1 MLHQFSRTE
10 LLLGSEA
17 LARLSRAHVAVFGI
31 GGVGG
36 HAVEALARSGVGA
49 LTLVDHDRVSITN
62 VNRQAVATLSAIGR
76 PKVDVMAERI
86 ADINPACEVACHQCF
101 YLPETAARFDLS
113 SYDYVV
119 DAVDTVTAKLQLMA
133 ACSAAHTP
141 IISSMGAANKL
152 DPCAFA
158 VADIEQTSIDPLARI
173 IRKECR
179 KRGIG
184 PVKVVYSTEPAIP
197 IPADAMARA
206 VAEEQAAQ
214 DDDGTRPSRHGVPGS
229 VSFVPSVAGLII
241 AGEVVRDLIGIVR

>member
-10 LLLGSEA
+10 LLLGSAA
-17 LARLSRAHVAVFGI
+17 LERLSCAHVAVFGI

-36 HAVEALARSGVGA
+36 HAVEALARSGVGR
-49 LTLVDHDRVSITN
+49 LTLVDHDLVSITN

-76 PKVDVMAERI
+76 AKVDVMAERV
-86 ADINPACEVACHQCF
+86 ADINPACVVERHQCF
-101 YLPETAARFDLS
+101 YLPENAERFDMS
-113 SYDYVV
+113 RYDYVV
-119 DAVDTVTAKLQLMA
+119 DAVDTVTAKLQLMG
-133 ACSAAHTP
+133 ACSASGTP

-152 DPCAFA
+152 DPCAFT

-184 PVKVVYSTEPAIP
+184 PVKVVYSTEPAVP
-197 IPADAMARA
+197 IPADAMQRA

-214 DDDGTRPSRHGVPGS
+214 DGATTRPSRHGVPGS
-229 VSFVPSVAGLII
+229 VAFVPSVAGLII
-241 AGEVVRDLIGIVR
+241 AGEVVRDLVGIGR